1 MTLEQKV
8 EGAQDTLVDELTEQL
23 DGLEGLVNG
32 VRDADAQK
40 LASAKKHLVP
50 CVERAAVLKIQY
62 AEVQERFA
70 PILARMEA
78 IDMNLIR
85 TFPGWNNLGNIKED
99 AQRLR
104 MAFTAAV
111 GELTQQI
118 ARVDKLRLED
128 AIAGMAQQI
137 QETVGTH
144 VGGPERL
151 TEKVKQL
158 LARMEAFARARQ
170 A

>member
-1 MTLEQKV
+1 MTTEQKV
-8 EGAQDTLVDELTEQL
+8 EGAQDTLVDDLTEQL

-32 VRDADAQK
+32 VRDADVQK
-40 LASAKKHLVP
+40 LASAKTRLVP
-50 CVERAAVLKIQY
+50 CIERAAVLKTQY
-62 AEVQERFA
+62 AELQERFA
-70 PILARMEA
+70 PVLARMEA
-78 IDMNLIR
+78 IDMNLVR

-104 MAFTAAV
+104 EAFTAAIA
-111 GELTQQI
+111 ELTQQI
-118 ARVDKLRLED
+118 ARVDKLRFKDVIE
-128 AIAGMAQQI
+128 GMAQQI

-158 LARMEAFARARQ
+158 LARMQAFDHARRA
-170 A
+170 

>member
-1 MTLEQKV
+1 MTTEQKV

-32 VRDADAQK
+32 VRDADLQK
-40 LASAKKHLVP
+40 LARAKMHLVP
-50 CVERAAVLKIQY
+50 CLERAAALKIQY
-62 AEVQERFA
+62 AKVQERFA
-70 PILARMEA
+70 PVLARMEA
-78 IDMNLIR
+78 LDMNLVR

-104 MAFTAAV
+104 EAFTAAIA
-111 GELTQQI
+111 ELTQQI
-118 ARVDKLRLED
+118 ARVDKLRFKDVIE
-128 AIAGMAQQI
+128 GMPQQI
-137 QETVGTH
+137 HETVGTH

>member
-1 MTLEQKV
+1 MTTEQKV

-32 VRDADAQK
+32 VRDADLQK
-40 LASAKKHLVP
+40 LASAKKRLVP
-50 CVERAAVLKIQY
+50 CVERAAALKIQY
-62 AEVQERFA
+62 AELQERLA
-70 PILARMEA
+70 PALARMEA
-78 IDMNLIR
+78 LDMKLVR
-85 TFPGWNNLGNIKED
+85 TFPGWNILGDIKED
-99 AQRLR
+99 ARGLRL
-104 MAFTAAV
+104 AFTAAIA
-111 GELTQQI
+111 ELTQQI
-118 ARVDKLRLED
+118 ARVDKLRIED

-137 QETVGTH
+137 HETVGTH